1 MPAMRHRQTSNLDPA
16 PTCRT
21 GTERDQNQLI
31 DELPIRDQRLQQV
44 DTIIAELQD
53 KITQSNLH
61 AHHNGTTD
69 RPLFPSNNPLL

>member
-21 GTERDQNQLI
+21 GTEHDQNQLI

-53 KITQSNLH
+53 KIYSVKPART
-61 AHHNGTTD
+61 
-69 RPLFPSNNPLL
+69 P